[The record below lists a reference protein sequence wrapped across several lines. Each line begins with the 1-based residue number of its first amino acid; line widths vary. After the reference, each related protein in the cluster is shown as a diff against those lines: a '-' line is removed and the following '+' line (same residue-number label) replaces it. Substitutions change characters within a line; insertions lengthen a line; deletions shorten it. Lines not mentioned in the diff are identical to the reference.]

1 LLTNHKKS
9 ACRIGFGGDVE
20 AASIVFSRKAK
31 HGANSGTSAMEI
43 VGRMI
48 AEIESYLSSPMKD
61 AESFWE
67 IQERRSLGELLTLLK
82 AA

>member
-1 LLTNHKKS
+1 MS
-9 ACRIGFGGDVE
+9 MIR
-20 AASIVFSRKAK
+20 
-31 HGANSGTSAMEI
+31 
-43 VGRMI
+43 RMI

-67 IQERRSLGELLTLLK
+67 IAERRSLGELLTLLK